1 MTPELPA
8 LLGTGRTW
16 RSAMARARKPSA
28 SHSAVL
34 PSPESGLGSLGFR
47 ATGIKSPRAM
57 TRGGSRLR
65 VSQAVGTGSG
75 GLPAAERS
83 DAKKQTNLH
92 RSGDKLGRMYTFGER
107 LRWAMAQTHP
117 PTSGRALAQRVG
129 MRPQSIG
136 YLCDPNR
143 NAKGSKH
150 TLSIA
155 RALGVSPEWL
165 ATGAGAPY
173 PGGEPS
179 LDQRAA
185 VAACIRSTEQLLAD
199 LQRLAQ
205 VLGDAP
211 PDKQQRS

>member
-1 MTPELPA
+1 MAPDLPA

-16 RSAMARARKPSA
+16 RAATAHTRRPSA
-28 SHSAVL
+28 SQSAVPHSL
-34 PSPESGLGSLGFR
+34 ESGLGSFGFR
-47 ATGIKSPRAM
+47 ATGIKSPRAK
-57 TRGGSRLR
+57 TRGGSRKG
-65 VSQAVGTGSG
+65 VSQAAGFVSKAP
-75 GLPAAERS
+75 PAAERS
-83 DAKKQTNLH
+83 DAKKQTNLYG
-92 RSGDKLGRMYTFGER
+92 SGDKLRRMYTLGER

-143 NAKGSKH
+143 NAKGSRH

-165 ATGAGAPY
+165 ATGVGTPY

-199 LQRLAQ
+199 LQSLAR
-205 VLGDAP
+205 VLDEKG
-211 PDKQQRS
+211 